1 MKKTEIVKGITEKKQ
16 KSKELYGTRGITLVA
31 LVITII
37 IIIILATVTINMAF
51 GDDGIIKRAQQA
63 ADMYANDTAYT
74 DQAMA
79 NATAYLDE
87 MLNGVT
93 GGGADEPETPEVPS
107 DWDLTKVTPVLSEDN
122 QYVPVPKGFT
132 ASIIDG
138 EKSVNDGFVIKQGDN
153 GAATTGVNEFVWIP
167 VDEESLEEMY
177 NTSAPGTVLSKSTLN
192 EETTTTDVYSN
203 LRIRNTDSSVFIA
216 GKPGTVNSRE
226 PDIIP
231 DTEFGDA
238 AIGYDYAGIEPIKN
252 VLGITGT
259 YVLDVLKNYS
269 QSLVNEYQTT
279 YRSIEKYNGFY
290 IGRYELTGT
299 IEKPTVQKGEKVIGS
314 DYTIKWYHLKKMC
327 IDLVNTEYVQTE
339 MIYGNQWDEVMDWLI
354 ETGEKTENQINE
366 DSSSWGNYSNY
377 NQVNGYESGDSG
389 YVEKAG
395 IEILTSGFSEN
406 WKANNIYDLAGNAA
420 EWTQEAFDTNI
431 RNARGGFYFPSGI
444 DMPVSCRWGKSVVDN
459 EGTTSRVTMIIK

>member
-1 MKKTEIVKGITEKKQ
+1 
-16 KSKELYGTRGITLVA
+16 
-31 LVITII
+31 
-37 IIIILATVTINMAF
+37 MAF

-177 NTSAPGTVLSKSTLN
+177 NTSVPGTVLSKSTLN

-231 DTEFGDA
+231 DTEFGDV

-252 VLGITGT
+252 VL
-259 YVLDVLKNYS
+259 
-269 QSLVNEYQTT
+269 
-279 YRSIEKYNGFY
+279 EKLF
-290 IGRYELTGT
+290 
-299 IEKPTVQKGEKVIGS
+299 
-314 DYTIKWYHLKKMC
+314 
-327 IDLVNTEYVQTE
+327 TE
-339 MIYGNQWDEVMDWLI
+339 
-354 ETGEKTENQINE
+354 
-366 DSSSWGNYSNY
+366 
-377 NQVNGYESGDSG
+377 
-389 YVEKAG
+389 
-395 IEILTSGFSEN
+395 F
-406 WKANNIYDLAGNAA
+406 
-420 EWTQEAFDTNI
+420 
-431 RNARGGFYFPSGI
+431 
-444 DMPVSCRWGKSVVDN
+444 GK
-459 EGTTSRVTMIIK
+459 